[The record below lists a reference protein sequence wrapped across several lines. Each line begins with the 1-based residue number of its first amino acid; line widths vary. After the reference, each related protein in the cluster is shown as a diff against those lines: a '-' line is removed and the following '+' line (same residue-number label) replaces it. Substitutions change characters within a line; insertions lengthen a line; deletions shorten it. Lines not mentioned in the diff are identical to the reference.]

1 MNKTLPTI
9 ALVFA
14 IIAMAV
20 ALIDKPSH
28 QSLPPDQASADQ
40 ALQKKLN
47 RVESELKQATATIA
61 DLKGQIAELEARPVR
76 GTPAKADTADLAQ
89 RIAALEQQS
98 QELTKFTNEFDQYGV
113 VSSLQAE
120 LVNAYTTLM
129 DTNKSTWERLKQV
142 GSLKRYRYFDD
153 KALQAVSNIYMET
166 DNFGQKGQALAAMRG
181 MVPSPEFRNQ
191 ILSDL
196 SAETQEG
203 NQSARF
209 RYFAIEALEPV
220 RDDPAVR
227 EWLTH
232 LAQNDPEAK
241 LANRA
246 QQALGIQPQTPK
258 R

>member
-1 MNKTLPTI
+1 MNRFLPTI
-9 ALVFA
+9 ALVIA
-14 IIAMAV
+14 VVAMAI
-20 ALIDKPSH
+20 AFAGK
-28 QSLPPDQASADQ
+28 QSNQPTPAQTKSGSAQ
-40 ALQKKLN
+40 EQKLAKL
-47 RVESELKQATATIA
+47 ESDLKQATDT
-61 DLKGQIAELEARPVR
+61 IAELQAQIEQLESRPVKN
-76 GTPAKADTADLAQ
+76 TSPIAVDPALAQ

-113 VSSLQAE
+113 VSSMQAE

-153 KALQAVSNIYMET
+153 KALQAVSSIYMET
-166 DNFGQKGQALAAMRG
+166 ENFGQKGQALAAMRG

-246 QQALGIQPQTPK
+246 QQALGIEPQTPK

>member
-1 MNKTLPTI
+1 MNRLLPTI
-9 ALVFA
+9 ALVIA
-14 IIAMAV
+14 VGAMAI
-20 ALIDKPSH
+20 AFAGK
-28 QSLPPDQASADQ
+28 QSNQSVSAQTKTDPAQ
-40 ALQKKLN
+40 EQKLAKL
-47 RVESELKQATATIA
+47 ESDLKQATDT
-61 DLKGQIAELEARPVR
+61 IAELQAQIQKLENRPAQNVAP
-76 GTPAKADTADLAQ
+76 TSPDPALAQ

-113 VSSLQAE
+113 VSSMQAE

-191 ILSDL
+191 ILADL

-220 RDDPAVR
+220 RDDPAVN

-246 QQALGIQPQTPK
+246 EQALGIETQAPK